1 MSTLKFA
8 ITFCATLFFTTGV
21 FAQSEEN
28 KQKEK
33 KTETSSIE
41 TPEVSAAYAIS
52 LFNFISLSEEKK
64 DTLEET
70 SEDRNSRF
78 FEIIHAFIYENPLSF
93 LIFS

>member
-1 MSTLKFA
+1 MRTFKFA
-8 ITFCATLFFTTGV
+8 LTFCATLFFTTGV
-21 FAQSEEN
+21 IAQSEEN

-33 KTETSSIE
+33 TTETKTIE
-41 TPEVSAAYAIS
+41 TSEVSAAYAVS

-70 SEDRNSRF
+70 SEGRYNRF
-78 FEIIHAFIYENPLSF
+78 FELIHAFIYENPLSF